1 MASEDE
7 ERPSRLVATAGRL
20 AFFPARVAARASRDQ
35 LASMPDDV
43 LVPELARLIDRAFA
57 TSLPEE
63 IVQAAVRHQVV
74 DRVVAELVAN
84 GALDRAVKEALA
96 SPRTADLTETI
107 ARSDPMRRAIREVVE
122 SPEMRAALTRQTT
135 GLAEEL
141 VGSVRARAVQLD
153 DRVEQ
158 AARRRPRTAPTPF
171 AGAAT
176 RAVALGVDAAVI
188 LLIFVSLAALVAL
201 VASLVGTLRPEWL
214 VGTLL
219 AAGWALLAGGY
230 FVMFWTGAGQTPGMR
245 LLRLRVVGQEGRA
258 PSLGRS
264 ILRVVGTF
272 VAIVP
277 LFAGYLPVLFDDRR
291 RGLPD
296 LLAGTVVLYEDAPAS
311 RSGIRGQATAAS
323 LP

>member
-1 MASEDE
+1 MATDDE
-7 ERPSRLVATAGRL
+7 ERPSRLAVTAGRL
-20 AFFPARVAARASRDQ
+20 AFFPARFAARASRDQ
-35 LASMPDDV
+35 LASTPDDV

-63 IVQAAVRHQVV
+63 IAQAAVRHQVV
-74 DRVVAELVAN
+74 DRVVAELVAS
-84 GALDRAVKEALA
+84 GALDRAVRDALA
-96 SPRTADLTETI
+96 SPRTAELTDAV

-122 SPEMRAALTRQTT
+122 SPEMRAALARQTT

-141 VGSVRARAVQLD
+141 VGSIRARAVQLD
-153 DRVEQ
+153 DRIEQ
-158 AARRRPRTAPTPF
+158 AVGRPPRTRPTPF

-201 VASLVGTLRPEWL
+201 VASLVGTLRPQWL

-245 LLRLRVVGQEGRA
+245 LLRLRVVGREGRA

-264 ILRVVGTF
+264 IVRVVGTF

-296 LLAGTVVLYEDAPAS
+296 LLAGTVVVYERTPS
-311 RSGIRGQATAAS
+311 
-323 LP
+323 

>member
-7 ERPSRLVATAGRL
+7 ERPSRLAATAGRL

-35 LASMPDDV
+35 LASTPDDV

-63 IVQAAVRHQVV
+63 VVQAAVRHQVV
-74 DRVVAELVAN
+74 DRVVAELVAS
-84 GALDRAVKEALA
+84 GALDRAVKDALA
-96 SPRTADLTETI
+96 SPRTAELTD
-107 ARSDPMRRAIREVVE
+107 AVVRSEPMRRAIREVVE
-122 SPEMRAALTRQTT
+122 SPEMRAALARQTT

-141 VGSVRARAVQLD
+141 VGSIRARAVQLD

-158 AARRRPRTAPTPF
+158 AVRRRPRTAPTPF

-176 RAVALGVDAAVI
+176 RAAALGVDAAVI

-201 VASLVGTLRPEWL
+201 IASLVGTLRPQWL

-230 FVMFWTGAGQTPGMR
+230 FVMFWTGTGQTPGMR
-245 LLRLRVVGQEGRA
+245 LLRLRVVGREGRA

-264 ILRVVGTF
+264 ILRFVGTL

-277 LFAGYLPVLFDDRR
+277 FFAGYLPVLFDDRR

-296 LLAGTVVLYEDAPAS
+296 LLAGTVVVYEDAQSA
-311 RSGIRGQATAAS
+311 AAS
-323 LP
+323 ALP